1 MRSFKNLVFLPVILS
16 TLVSCNQ
23 EDLSKIK
30 EQLKEELKEE
40 VVDDTAPTTPTTPLP
55 TESEDL
61 KIVIISDLNGSYG
74 SVDYNSRID
83 VAISKINEVRP
94 DLVLVTGDMVAG
106 QKKGLNYEAMWDG
119 FHRTVTV
126 PLSMAGI
133 PVFVTPGNHDAS
145 AYSGFEQERAIY
157 KREWESYQSDYI
169 QDYDQIT
176 KVDMSNYPFYYSF
189 AFKGTLFISL
199 DGTKTSELDSTQKA
213 WLLSQV
219 KTPVEYKNKVV
230 FSHLPFHPVA
240 QGRENDYI
248 RDASNSLYKELK
260 SSGVNLFL
268 SGHHHS
274 YYPGVYDGTRFVS
287 QSCLGSGPR
296 KLISSSS
303 TSKYSFTMVDFSDGI
318 KVDAYD
324 YPSFKKPVPRS
335 SLPSKIKSP
344 KGGYLNRDDTV
355 FSNVSIGNLE

>member
-1 MRSFKNLVFLPVILS
+1 MRSFKNLYLLPFILTSLISCTPEELEKFKDQVNNELVDEVQTEEPS
-16 TLVSCNQ
+16 TPIVSVEG
-23 EDLSKIK
+23 EDLRI
-30 EQLKEELKEE
+30 
-40 VVDDTAPTTPTTPLP
+40 VV
-55 TESEDL
+55 
-61 KIVIISDLNGSYG
+61 ISDLNGSYG

-83 VAISKINEVRP
+83 VAISKISTMRP

-106 QKKGLNYEAMWDG
+106 QKSGLNYEAMWDG

-126 PLSMAGI
+126 PLSMASI

-145 AYSGFEQERAIY
+145 AYSGFEKERAIY

-169 QDYDQIT
+169 NDSQEIT

-189 AFKGTLFISL
+189 AFKNSLFISL
-199 DGTKTSELDSTQKA
+199 DGTKTSELDSAQKN

-219 KTPVEYKNKVV
+219 KTDVQYKNKVI

-260 SSGVNLFL
+260 ASGVNLFL
-268 SGHHHS
+268 SGHHHA

-296 KLISSSS
+296 KPISSSS
-303 TSKYSFTMVDFSDGI
+303 VSKYSFTVVDFGEDI

-324 YPSFKKPVPRS
+324 YPSFSRPVSRS
-335 SLPSKIKSP
+335 SLPSRIKSP

-355 FSNVSIGNLE
+355 LSNVSIGNLE